1 VTTRKRTSSS
11 RRRRSTSRSSYRR
24 RRTPSVASTVGTAI
38 GLLLVT
44 TLLDASWP
52 VRIGLVVLGVLLV
65 GGYFVLKARHGLP
78 AAADSTAAG
87 ATATDPIPA
96 VPPADTPEDPA

>member
-1 VTTRKRTSSS
+1 VTTKKRTSSS
-11 RRRRSTSRSSYRR
+11 RRRRTTSRTSYGR
-24 RRTPSVASTVGTAI
+24 RRTPSVASTVGTAV

-65 GGYFVLKARHGLP
+65 GGYFVLEARGGL
-78 AAADSTAAG
+78 AAADSAAAG
-87 ATATDPIPA
+87 AAATEATPG